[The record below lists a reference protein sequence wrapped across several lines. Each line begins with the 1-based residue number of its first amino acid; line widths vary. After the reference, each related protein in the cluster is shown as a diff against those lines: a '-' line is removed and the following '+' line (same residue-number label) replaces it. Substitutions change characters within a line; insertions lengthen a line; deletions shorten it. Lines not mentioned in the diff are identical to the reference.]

1 MSILTNP
8 KNAVKITRAARD
20 ESLGVRNNSMV
31 VGEVYACS
39 FPAAIQDALSA
50 HLYLIS
56 SGVDARDIVLSGDSA
71 DANIVLVLLRYL
83 NSKEAKNALL
93 PIDSKQVTTPG
104 GAILWSPWFDIAGAR
119 NDPGRVYRHRNAA
132 SDYITGEC
140 RVRS

>member
-71 DANIVLVLLRYL
+71 DANIDMCYF
-83 NSKEAKNALL
+83 
-93 PIDSKQVTTPG
+93 VTSIVKRPKM
-104 GAILWSPWFDIAGAR
+104 PYC
-119 NDPGRVYRHRNAA
+119 P
-132 SDYITGEC
+132 
-140 RVRS
+140 